1 MDVKTLPRFHP
12 ALPTASSR
20 AAAQAEPL
28 AGLARVARWLA
39 FALLLLYVAQYVTF
53 AVQLALYPLG
63 IDQGEGYDAWSGW
76 LVRLGQLPYSTSA
89 SLPYYSSN
97 YPPLWSALVAIP
109 MMWSGPTLAPARVI
123 SVVCTVIST
132 MLIAWA
138 AVRLTRREH
147 PAVAIMAGAIAAV
160 LFLASPYVFH
170 TTPLARV
177 NSMALMFS
185 LLAVTAAEQP
195 TPRRLALASLALV
208 AAVFTKPTAL
218 DAVLA
223 IALFVLAVRPRGL
236 PTLAALFVGPAVVLL
251 LMLQVL
257 TGGTYLLN
265 VATANANPFDFGQ
278 LGTYLLNFLV
288 THGLF
293 VALAVLPVARGIQ
306 QRAWSPWTLFFLV
319 AAVMTLTVG
328 KWGAGES
335 YFLPLIALTSVLAG
349 GEIARLLFPP
359 RRLPLAARFRP
370 PAGTEAAALLSVAL
384 LLQAVIMS
392 HGPVADL
399 VGLAPDRGPQAR
411 TLGRIPAAR
420 EQEAASEIV
429 RRIREVPGPVLSE
442 EPSFMLAA
450 GRPVIGNATQLR
462 NLHQSRSWSPDALV
476 ADVRARRFDL
486 VILSAELFPPPVLDA
501 IGRSYYL
508 DYSVLIGGTTYYV
521 FLPGGDE
528 PA

>member
-1 MDVKTLPRFHP
+1 MDVKTLPRYHP
-12 ALPTASSR
+12 ALPAASTR
-20 AAAQAEPL
+20 PATQTEPL

-39 FALLLLYVAQYVTF
+39 FGLLLLYVAQYLTF
-53 AVQLALYPLG
+53 AAQLVLYPFG

-76 LVRLGQLPYSTSA
+76 LFRLGQFPYSSSA
-89 SLPYYSSN
+89 SQPYYSSN

-109 MMWSGPTLAPARVI
+109 MVWLGPNLAPARVI
-123 SVVCTVIST
+123 SVVCTAAST
-132 MLIAWA
+132 VLIAWA
-138 AVRLTRREH
+138 AFRLTKRER
-147 PAVAIMAGAIAAV
+147 PAAALMAGAIAAV
-160 LFLASPYVFH
+160 LFVASPYVFH

-185 LLAVTAAEQP
+185 LLAVTLVETP
-195 TPRRLALASLALV
+195 MPRRLALVNLALL

-223 IALFVLAVRPRGL
+223 TALFLLAVRPRAL
-236 PTLAALFVGPAVVLL
+236 VTLAGWFLAPALVLL
-251 LMLQVL
+251 IFLQAL

-265 VATANANPFDFGQ
+265 VVTANANPFDFGQ

-288 THGLF
+288 MHGLF
-293 VALAVLPVARGIQ
+293 IALAVLPVARSIQ
-306 QRAWSPWTLFFLV
+306 QRAWSPWTMFFLV
-319 AAVMTLTVG
+319 SAVMTLTVG

-335 YFLPLIALTSVLAG
+335 YFLPLIAVTSVLAG
-349 GEIARLLFPP
+349 SEIARFFFSP
-359 RRLPLAARFRP
+359 RRVPLAGRFRQP
-370 PAGTEAAALLSVAL
+370 SSTEAGALLSVAL

-411 TLGRIPAAR
+411 TLGRIPAATER
-420 EQEAASEIV
+420 EAAAEIV

-450 GRPVIGNATQLR
+450 GRPVIGNATHLR
-462 NLHQSRSWSPDALV
+462 NLHQSGSWSPDALV
-476 ADVRARRFDL
+476 ADVRAREFDL

-508 DYSVLIGGTTYYV
+508 DYAVSVGGTTYYI